1 MENLFNAGSKTA
13 DYLIILMMVI
23 CIYTDIKGRRIYN
36 KALIPFLAAGFAANL
51 LAGGWPGLLESSKGL
66 LVGLGLLLIPFA
78 MGGIGGGDVKLLAVI
93 GAIKGP
99 SFALSTFLAGAMA
112 GGVMA
117 LALLIWHRRLLATLS
132 GCLATASNLLIRYGV
147 TFRKVAA
154 RDEEAKP
161 LHLPYSLAIG
171 TGVAFSYTAGLQSLL
186 R

>member
-1 MENLFNAGSKTA
+1 MENLLNTGLKTA

-36 KALIPFLAAGFAANL
+36 KVLIPFLAAGFAANL
-51 LAGGWPGLLESSKGL
+51 LVGGLPGLLESSKGL
-66 LVGLGLLLIPFA
+66 LAGLGLLIIPFA
-78 MGGIGGGDVKLLAVI
+78 MRGIGGGDVKLLAVI

-99 SFALSTFLAGAMA
+99 SFALGTFLAGAIA

-117 LALLIWHRRLLATLS
+117 LALLVWHRRLLATLS
-132 GCLATASNLLIRYGV
+132 GCLATASNLLIRHGV
-147 TFRKVAA
+147 TFRTVAA

-161 LHLPYSLAIG
+161 IYLPYSLAIG
-171 TGVAFSYTAGLQSLL
+171 TGVAVSYTAGMQIFM